1 MAQSTQNLLGQSPA
15 WLATL
20 DLISGLAALDKPI
33 LVVGER
39 GTGKTLVAGRLHFLS
54 PRWEQ
59 NWQAVNCAALKG
71 DDLDACLFGGA
82 GYNRESVLESAEG
95 GTLLLDNIDAVPPS
109 LQEKL
114 LNVIETGRIAAQGGE
129 PEADIDV
136 RILAASAA
144 NLPALVAD
152 GRFSA
157 DLMDVLA
164 FDVITL
170 PPLRV
175 RGGDILV
182 LAEHFAASMVTDLG
196 EEGFSG
202 FSAEVRE
209 FLQGYDWP
217 GNIRELKT
225 IVERAVGRAWNEDGG
240 LAAPVSQIN
249 IDPFISPWGQR
260 DNLREEIADDVQQFR
275 QDAPQDRQQNTQEK
289 NFSNRTEAFELAL
302 LHEALTQTKNHQG
315 KAAKYLGLS
324 YHQFRGLLRK
334 HGLKK

>member
-1 MAQSTQNLLGQSPA
+1 MVQATQHLLGQSPA

-59 NWQAVNCAALKG
+59 NWQAVNCAALSG
-71 DDLDACLFGGA
+71 GGLDTCLFGGA
-82 GYNRESVLESAEG
+82 GYTRESVLESADG
-95 GTLLLDNIDAVPPS
+95 GTLLLDNIDAAPLQV
-109 LQEKL
+109 QEKV
-114 LNVIETGRIAAQGGE
+114 LNVIETGRIEAPGDAAKI
-129 PEADIDV
+129 DIDV
-136 RILAASAA
+136 RILATSAA
-144 NLPALVAD
+144 HLPTMVTD
-152 GRFSA
+152 GHFSA
-157 DLMDVLA
+157 GLLDVLA

-182 LAEHFAASMVTDLG
+182 LAEHFATTMVANLG
-196 EEGFSG
+196 EEGFAG
-202 FSAEVRE
+202 FSAEVRA
-209 FLQGYDWP
+209 FLNGYDWP

-225 IVERAVGRAWNEDGG
+225 VIGRAVGRAWNEEEG
-240 LAAPVSQIN
+240 LAVPVSQID
-249 IDPFISPWGQR
+249 IDAFASPWGQK
-260 DNLREEIADDVQQFR
+260 DNLKKEIADGTQRVQ
-275 QDAPQDRQQNTQEK
+275 QDRQQNTQEK
-289 NFSNRTEAFELAL
+289 SFTRRTEAFELAL
-302 LHEALTQTKNHQG
+302 LHEALTQAKNHQG

-334 HGLKK
+334 YGLKK